1 MDIKDGEVVYVQGS
15 AKKTYELKNIA
26 GVYSCSCM
34 SWRNQSLPIER
45 RTCKHLKKYRGE
57 QVEAAR
63 CGSPVSPLKDKKEE
77 KEKEKPQV
85 LLAHVWENDV
95 DLEGWWISEKLD
107 GVRAYWDGEQF
118 LSRAGNVF
126 HAPDWFIASLPKD
139 PLDGELW
146 MARKS
151 FQRTSGIVRR
161 HDKSDEWKKIKY
173 RVFDAPAQTMPFEER
188 QKFLY
193 ELLVGQGGHIAVLEQ
208 QRCRGL
214 DHLKNELEVVEDSG
228 GEGLMLRQPA
238 SLYEAGRSN
247 TLLKV
252 KSFYDTEAIVLDYT
266 KGRGRHKGRI
276 GALVCKDCETEVEFK
291 VGTGLSDA
299 MRNNPPA
306 IGTKITYRFQ
316 ELTDGGKPRFP
327 SFVRVA

>member
-1 MDIKDGEVVYVQGS
+1 MPDIKDGEVVYVQGS
-15 AKKTYELKNIA
+15 AKKPYELKNVA

-57 QVEAAR
+57 QVEFAR
-63 CGSPVSPLKDKKEE
+63 VGSPPPKTAKVKK
-77 KEKEKPQV
+77 KEKPPV
-85 LLAHVWENDV
+85 LLAHVWENDI
-95 DLEGWWISEKLD
+95 DLDGWWISEKLD

-118 LSRAGNVF
+118 LSRNGNVY
-126 HAPDWFIASLPKD
+126 HAPDWFIASLPKE

-161 HDKSDEWKKIKY
+161 HDKSEQWREIKY
-173 RVFDAPAQTMPFEER
+173 RVFDVPAQANPFEER
-188 QKFLY
+188 QKYLH
-193 ELLVGQGGHIAVLEQ
+193 EILVGQGSHIDVLEQ
-208 QRCRGL
+208 IQCRGL
-214 DHLKNELEVVEDSG
+214 DHLRAELEKAEALG
-228 GEGLMLRQPA
+228 AEGLMLRQPA
-238 SLYEAGRSN
+238 SLYDVGRSN

-252 KSFYDTEAIVLDYT
+252 KSFYDAEATIMEYT
-266 KGRGRHKGRI
+266 RGRGRHKGTV
-276 GALVCKDCETEVEFK
+276 GALVCVDCETGVEFK

-299 MRNNPPA
+299 VRRNPPA
-306 IGTKITYRFQ
+306 VGTKITYRFQ